1 MHEAR
6 GMLMVVE
13 QGTGKK
19 YPQPQYPQQDY
30 PQPEY
35 SQSAVHRILDANLD
49 RAREGLRIIEE
60 WCRFGLNQSQ
70 LTEQCKELRQAIAV
84 WHTPD
89 IRAARD
95 TPSDPG
101 TELTHA
107 QEKERSSLSHVLQA
121 NFCRVQE
128 ALRVLEEYGKLY
140 RTDMGEAC
148 KQMRY
153 QVYTLE
159 SELMGSHR
167 HQKLLQTQLYLV
179 TSPHDSLLSVV
190 DAALQGGLK
199 LVQYRAK
206 EEDDITR
213 YKLAN
218 KLKYLCHQYDALFI
232 VNDRVDLA
240 LAVDADG
247 VHLGQQDVPIAVARK
262 LLGSNRII
270 GRSTT
275 NPDEMARALA
285 EGADYIG
292 VGPVYETPT
301 KPGKA
306 AAGLEYVRHA
316 AKHSTVPWFAIGSVN
331 ADNLTEVIGA
341 GADRVA
347 MVRAIMQAEQ
357 PTLVTQ
363 YCVSQL
369 VHGKMMRAHS
379 PKALLG

>member
-1 MHEAR
+1 M
-6 GMLMVVE
+6 VE
-13 QGTGKK
+13 QLTNTESGDKG
-19 YPQPQYPQQDY
+19 YA
-30 PQPEY
+30 E
-35 SQSAVHRILDANLD
+35 SAVYRILDANLD
-49 RAREGLRIIEE
+49 RAREGLRIVEE
-60 WCRFGLNQSQ
+60 WCRFGLNQAD
-70 LTEQCKELRQAIAV
+70 LTERCKELRQAIAF
-84 WHTPD
+84 WHTPE

-95 TPSDPG
+95 TPGDPG
-101 TELTHA
+101 TDLTHA
-107 QEKERSSLSHVLQA
+107 NEKERTSLTHVLQA

-167 HQKLLQTQLYLV
+167 HQKLGQAQLYLV
-179 TSPHDSLLSVV
+179 TSPHDQLLSVV

-206 EEDDITR
+206 EEDDIIR
-213 YKLAN
+213 YTLAD
-218 KLKYLCHQYDALFI
+218 KLKHLCHQYDALFI
-232 VNDRVDLA
+232 VNDRIDLA

-247 VHLGQQDVPIAVARK
+247 VHLGQQDLPIAVARRI
-262 LLGSNRII
+262 LGSNRII

-275 NPDEMARALA
+275 NPDEMRRALE

-306 AAGLEYVRHA
+306 AAGLEYVRYA
-316 AKHSTVPWFAIGSVN
+316 AEQSSVPWFAIGSVN
-331 ADNLTEVIGA
+331 ADNLNDVIGA

-347 MVRAIMQAEQ
+347 VVRAIMQAEN

-363 YCVSQL
+363 YCISQL
-369 VHGKMMRAHS
+369 VHGKLVHEKQS
-379 PKALLG
+379 NG